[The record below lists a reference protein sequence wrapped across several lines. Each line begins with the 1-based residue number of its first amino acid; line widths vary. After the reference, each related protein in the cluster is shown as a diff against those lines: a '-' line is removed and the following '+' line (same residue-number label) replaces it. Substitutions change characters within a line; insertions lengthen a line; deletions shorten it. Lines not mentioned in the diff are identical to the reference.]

1 VLIACVAPPERN
13 PNTINSNYT
22 SKLKP
27 LLQSFFPLFSG
38 NIEECFS
45 PKRESPTSIISNPGM
60 TGKEAEGLVN
70 NLACNVSCARENKA
84 LPYVAALSISEFFT
98 KIVVVT
104 ELSRPEI
111 TLNNN

>member
-1 VLIACVAPPERN
+1 MGKTVVEMGIEDVNKMHTVKCCSIVLSVTGWAWHPPERN

-60 TGKEAEGLVN
+60 TG
-70 NLACNVSCARENKA
+70 
-84 LPYVAALSISEFFT
+84 
-98 KIVVVT
+98 
-104 ELSRPEI
+104 
-111 TLNNN
+111 